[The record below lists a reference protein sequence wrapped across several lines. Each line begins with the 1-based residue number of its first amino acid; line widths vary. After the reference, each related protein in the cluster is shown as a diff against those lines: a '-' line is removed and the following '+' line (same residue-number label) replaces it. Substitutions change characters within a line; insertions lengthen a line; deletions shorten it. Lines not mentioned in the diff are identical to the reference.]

1 MKKIIA
7 AIFVCLM
14 MVSLASCALGNGTS
28 NTASGE
34 QNNSESTKPNDV
46 SQGTKEGSVEDIK
59 AEDVVKFV
67 TDEIDL
73 PEDSMYRKDYSSPS
87 YHAIY
92 DFSDSEEIK
101 DYACIYV
108 TDPNKYEDTNRIMA
122 DTNCHP
128 VWGNGNTT
136 VTATRGFG
144 GMAMNVQDILDRLQE
159 NKNSFTAYLKDGSA
173 IHVQY

>member
-1 MKKIIA
+1 MKRIIA
-7 AIFVCLM
+7 TILACLM
-14 MVSLASCALGNGTS
+14 MVSLVACGSGDKAPDATPGQSNFKSTGT
-28 NTASGE
+28 
-34 QNNSESTKPNDV
+34 NDT
-46 SQGTKEGSVEDIK
+46 SKGTKESSVEGIK

-101 DYACIYV
+101 DYDCIYV

>member
-1 MKKIIA
+1 MKKIIILVLA
-7 AIFVCLM
+7 LLM
-14 MVSLASCALGNGTS
+14 LLSLAACG
-28 NTASGE
+28 SGE
-34 QNNSESTKPNDV
+34 KAPDATPGQNNSESAETNDT
-46 SQGTKEGSVEDIK
+46 SKGTKEGSVEDIK
-59 AEDVVKFV
+59 AENVVKLV

-73 PEDSMYRKDYSSPS
+73 PEDSMYRKDYASPS

-101 DYACIYV
+101 DYYCIYV

-144 GMAMNVQDILDRLQE
+144 GMTMNVQDILDRLQK

>member
-1 MKKIIA
+1 MKRVLASIL
-7 AIFVCLM
+7 VCLM
-14 MVSLASCALGNGTS
+14 MVSFAACDSGNETP
-28 NTASGE
+28 NTIPG
-34 QNNSESTKPNDV
+34 QNNSESAGTNDT
-46 SQGTKEGSVEDIK
+46 SKGTKEGSVEDIK
-59 AEDVVKFV
+59 AENVVKLV

-73 PEDSMYRKDYSSPS
+73 PEDSMYRKDYASPS

-101 DYACIYV
+101 DYACVYV
-108 TDPNKYEDTNRIMA
+108 TDPNKYEDTNRIMES
-122 DTNCHP
+122 TNCHP
-128 VWGNGNTT
+128 VWGSGNTT

>member
-1 MKKIIA
+1 MKRVLASIL
-7 AIFVCLM
+7 VCLM
-14 MVSLASCALGNGTS
+14 MVSLAACGSGNETPDATPG
-28 NTASGE
+28 

-73 PEDSMYRKDYSSPS
+73 PEDSMYRKDYASPS

-92 DFSDSEEIK
+92 DFSDAKEIK
-101 DYACIYV
+101 NYYCIYV

-144 GMAMNVQDILDRLQE
+144 GMAMNAQDILDRLQ
-159 NKNSFTAYLKDGSA
+159 KNEDSFTAYLKDGSA
-173 IHVQY
+173 IHVQF